1 MKLSAQTWVVAVALA
16 ACAVPVMHWEKPGAS
31 EAKVKEDSEECRVQ
45 VRLSPLP
52 PQTVGSSSPSA
63 ATRVLSREEERALHD
78 TENFQRCMRDKGYS
92 AKR

>member
-1 MKLSAQTWVVAVALA
+1 MSLSRYAWMVSVALA
-16 ACAVPVMHWEKPGAS
+16 ACAAPMMHWEKPGAS

-52 PQTVGSSSPSA
+52 QQTVGSPSPSVA
-63 ATRVLSREEERALHD
+63 ARVLSREEERALHD
-78 TENFQRCMRDKGYS
+78 TENFQKCMRDKGYS